1 MNTFFHT
8 LEFHILSPAQISGM
22 SNTDLSRS
30 QNFWTMFHGR
40 TVLCCRFRL
49 FVVSTVQTLK
59 IIYQEFSCE
68 NSPVHVTKIQLEL
81 NL

>member
-1 MNTFFHT
+1 M
-8 LEFHILSPAQISGM
+8 EELSSAV
-22 SNTDLSRS
+22 D
-30 QNFWTMFHGR
+30 
-40 TVLCCRFRL
+40 RL

-68 NSPVHVTKIQLEL
+68 NSPVHVAKIQLEL

>member
-1 MNTFFHT
+1 M
-8 LEFHILSPAQISGM
+8 EELSSAE
-22 SNTDLSRS
+22 D
-30 QNFWTMFHGR
+30 
-40 TVLCCRFRL
+40 VDL

-68 NSPVHVTKIQLEL
+68 NSPVHLAKIQLEL